1 VKASECGP
9 KGVLIVEVNDEGRF
23 LSPRF
28 VDCSSVRFERVS
40 VRVDSVEDITQLN
53 DVVNEVLGE
62 VVTEASG
69 VPVLVRLEFTGVTD
83 LGEIRSM
90 TSPSWDSIIKS
101 MIAESKSVMRDGAIV
116 KVRTSCRAKID
127 LAAERDGKTVLG
139 IALNNLDILELDI
152 ETKNLVTDV
161 LVNAMTGTS

>member
-1 VKASECGP
+1 
-9 KGVLIVEVNDEGRF
+9 
-23 LSPRF
+23 
-28 VDCSSVRFERVS
+28 
-40 VRVDSVEDITQLN
+40 
-53 DVVNEVLGE
+53 
-62 VVTEASG
+62 
-69 VPVLVRLEFTGVTD
+69 
-83 LGEIRSM
+83 M